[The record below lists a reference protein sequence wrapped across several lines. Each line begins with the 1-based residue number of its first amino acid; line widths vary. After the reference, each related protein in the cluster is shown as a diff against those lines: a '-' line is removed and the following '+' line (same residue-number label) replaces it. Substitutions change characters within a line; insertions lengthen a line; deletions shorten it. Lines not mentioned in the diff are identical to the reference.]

1 MQGSLSCKPFAHP
14 QYTAT
19 KVLERIHS
27 DVCWPVETASLC
39 NWRYFVLF
47 THEYTRYTTGYF
59 MQHKSKPFD
68 YFLKFKA
75 DAEKATS
82 KKIQSLRS
90 DGGGEYRSGK
100 FLDYLRIH

>member
-1 MQGSLSCKPFAHP
+1 
-14 QYTAT
+14 
-19 KVLERIHS
+19 
-27 DVCWPVETASLC
+27 
-39 NWRYFVLF
+39 
-47 THEYTRYTTGYF
+47 